1 MNNELCFIN
10 SSTDFA
16 RRLMAVTDGCR
27 HDMHEP
33 DNNGVSATV
42 DGDHLDNA
50 MGNNGACGEMFV
62 EITREYDDVN
72 VLIENF
78 NLATLI
84 AFARIGAAKVISDT
98 ED

>member
-1 MNNELCFIN
+1 MNNPYGL
-10 SSTDFA
+10 DFA
-16 RRLMAVTDGCR
+16 RRLAAVTDGCR

-50 MGNNGACGEMFV
+50 MGDDGFCGEMFIAV
-62 EITREYDDVN
+62 TKEQDHGDSFT
-72 VLIENF
+72 ENF

-84 AFARIGAAKVISDT
+84 AFARLGAAKVLLDG
-98 ED
+98 